1 MADNEWLPTDR
12 LYDVQS
18 YVWVRQDADSGQ
30 LTLGLGSP
38 QIASFGDLVYL
49 NLVKPGLTVTR
60 GDVLGSVE
68 AAKMTGE
75 ILSPVSGT
83 IMDRNEAA
91 LKNPRLVSDDPYEAG
106 WLFTIQP
113 TSFLSERRQ
122 LHNSSSLLELL
133 PEDLRGPQTLQ

>member
-1 MADNEWLPTDR
+1 MTDNEWLPTDR

-18 YVWVRQDADSGQ
+18 YVWVRQDADTGH
-30 LTLGLGSP
+30 LTVGLGSP

-49 NLVKPGLTVTR
+49 NLVKPGSTVTR

-83 IMDRNEAA
+83 IVNRNESA

-113 TSFLSERRQ
+113 SSYLSEKHQ